1 MNAKYLRN
9 HSYHL
14 RRIYVPKHII
24 MYDKVER
31 PTMNVCAAVL
41 LYSGKWCVDH
51 FASKYRHRRD
61 AQEVLAGTYMSCKSI
76 ELSADN
82 DARRIVGV
90 CMTSISD
97 INGKFTILLGR

>member
-1 MNAKYLRN
+1 MPQFSSIAANGAW
-9 HSYHL
+9 
-14 RRIYVPKHII
+14 II
-24 MYDKVER
+24 
-31 PTMNVCAAVL
+31 L
-41 LYSGKWCVDH
+41 Q
-51 FASKYRHRRD
+51 ASRHRRD